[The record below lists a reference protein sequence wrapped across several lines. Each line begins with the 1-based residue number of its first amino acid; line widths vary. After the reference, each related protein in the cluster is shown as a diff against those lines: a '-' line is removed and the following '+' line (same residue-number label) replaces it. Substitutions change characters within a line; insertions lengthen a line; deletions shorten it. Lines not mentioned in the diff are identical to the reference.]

1 MVKRAIGL
9 MVCMAV
15 ILMSGQAS
23 LSAHPGH
30 SHKVLGT
37 VTSAAPDLLS
47 LKDRDGKP
55 VTIQVTKDTRVKAR
69 TLLKVEEIKPGTR
82 VVVTATIDKDSAM
95 TATLIEVGS
104 ADAAPAP
111 K

>member
-9 MVCMAV
+9 LVCMAV
-15 ILMSGQAS
+15 TLMSGQAS
-23 LSAHPGH
+23 LYAHPGH

-37 VTSAAPDLLS
+37 VTSAAPDRLS

-55 VTIQVTKDTRVKAR
+55 VTATAP
-69 TLLKVEEIKPGTR
+69 LKVEEIKPGTR
-82 VVVTATIDKDSAM
+82 VVVTATMDKDSAM
-95 TATLIEVGS
+95 TATLIEVGA

>member
-9 MVCMAV
+9 MVCLAV
-15 ILMSGQAS
+15 LLMSGQAS

-37 VTSAAPDLLS
+37 VTSAAPDRLS

-55 VTIQVTKDTRVKAR
+55 VTIQVTKDTRVKA
-69 TLLKVEEIKPGTR
+69 TAPLKVEEIKPGTR
-82 VVVTATIDKDSAM
+82 VVVTATMDKDSAM
-95 TATLIEVGS
+95 TATLIEVGA